1 MPSPIEQ
8 NFRNSWESLLN
19 FALRR
24 GVPYQDAEDLVS
36 ATLHI
41 ALDQFVEERGKFLTF
56 CTTVLSNKI
65 KNYWR
70 DRKPNDPIDELDL
83 PDPGLAGDFEKDEE
97 RARMKEMIDRIREHL
112 TAEETE
118 FINALGA
125 AFENLESRAVSEAAR
140 LLGLDP
146 AKGWD
151 VFRRIQ
157 RKAKSL
163 FPLLETREM
172 PAAEAPPAPVAE
184 PTLARA
190 EAVFFKK
197 SPRVLRETPSPLR
210 WPPSLAHLARFA
222 IREASYWRAM
232 DAFTT
237 EQKNR
242 LRSIFS

>member
-1 MPSPIEQ
+1 MQSPIER

-41 ALDQFVEERGKFLTF
+41 ALDQFAEERGKFLPF

-70 DRKPNDPIDELDL
+70 DRKPNDPIDELNL
-83 PDPGLAGDFEKDEE
+83 PDPGLTGDFEKEEE
-97 RARMKEMIDRIREHL
+97 RTRMKEMIDRIREHL
-112 TAEETE
+112 THDETE
-118 FINALGA
+118 FMNALGA

-140 LLGLDP
+140 SLGLEP

-163 FPLLETREM
+163 FPVLETKEM

-184 PTLARA
+184 PVLACV

-197 SPRVLRETPSPLR
+197 APRLLRDAPAPLR
-210 WPPSLAHLARFA
+210 WPPSLPHLARFA
-222 IREASYWRAM
+222 RREESYWRAM
-232 DAFTT
+232 DAFTA
-237 EQKNR
+237 EQKSR
-242 LRSIFS
+242 LRTIFS